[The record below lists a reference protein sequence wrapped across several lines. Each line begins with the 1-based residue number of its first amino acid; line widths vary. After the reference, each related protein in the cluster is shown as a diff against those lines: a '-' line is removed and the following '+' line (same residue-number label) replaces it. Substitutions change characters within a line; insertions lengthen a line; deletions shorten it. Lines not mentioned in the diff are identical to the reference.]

1 MAPELRDEEL
11 DADGAA
17 VIVTI
22 APGEAMLVAGVE
34 LVDEEDVLVELGVE
48 LAEED
53 PPGSP
58 LAVRLTYA
66 AQSGLGSARVQVLAW
81 HRESSSGP

>member
-1 MAPELRDEEL
+1 MSPELRDEEL

-22 APGEAMLVAGVE
+22 VPEEAMLIASVEVDVE
-34 LVDEEDVLVELGVE
+34 LVGVEDMLVELGIE

-58 LAVRLTYA
+58 LAVRLT
-66 AQSGLGSARVQVLAW
+66 
-81 HRESSSGP
+81 